1 MVGYGF
7 VGFSLARPLGE
18 LAAKPT
24 ERVGFADGAG
34 LVEWGGFPS
43 PQSPMAT
50 APLEYKRSLWFV
62 RGEGLGF
69 GRKVSHLI
77 YKSGMEIWYDN
88 SVVCDIFCFFGK
100 ISGNLYE
107 FHKTFR

>member
-7 VGFSLARPLGE
+7 IGFSLARPLGE

-50 APLEYKRSLWFV
+50 VPLEYKRSLW
-62 RGEGLGF
+62 
-69 GRKVSHLI
+69 
-77 YKSGMEIWYDN
+77 WWA
-88 SVVCDIFCFFGK
+88 VVCGLSGDWWKRLENGIGVRAKSFTSYLQ
-100 ISGNLYE
+100 IRDGNLV
-107 FHKTFR
+107 